1 MILTILGNNGPFPAA
16 GGACSGYLLESD
28 SGATRILIDCGT
40 GSLANLNRWCKPHEL
55 SAVVLTH
62 LHFDHMSDMLPMK
75 YQLDMSPIVSLPV
88 YAPDE
93 PAPMA
98 GVLRGGKLDIY
109 LPQDTTVGEMRI
121 TFLPAVHPVC
131 ANSVCVECDG
141 AKFVFTG
148 DTNENPP
155 LELFADGADL
165 LLAGAGFLHRDW
177 LSGKPHLSALMCGQ
191 LAAGV
196 GAKQLVLTHLNPNYD
211 PQQLLEEARSAY
223 PNAELAEL
231 GRRFSI

>member
-28 SGATRILIDCGT
+28 SGDTRILIDCGT

-55 SAVVLTH
+55 NAVVLSH

-98 GVLRGGKLDIY
+98 NVLRGGKLDIY
-109 LPQDTTVGEMRI
+109 PPQDTTVGEMRI
-121 TFLPAVHPVC
+121 SFLPAVHPVRT
-131 ANSVCVECDG
+131 NSICVECDG

-155 LELFADGADL
+155 LELFANGADL
-165 LLAGAGFLHRDW
+165 LLADAGFLQKDW

-191 LAAGV
+191 LAAGT
-196 GAKQLVLTHLNPNYD
+196 GAKQLVLTHLNPNYAPED
-211 PQQLLEEARSAY
+211 LLAEARTAY
-223 PNAELAEL
+223 PNVELAEI
-231 GRRFSI
+231 GRRFAI